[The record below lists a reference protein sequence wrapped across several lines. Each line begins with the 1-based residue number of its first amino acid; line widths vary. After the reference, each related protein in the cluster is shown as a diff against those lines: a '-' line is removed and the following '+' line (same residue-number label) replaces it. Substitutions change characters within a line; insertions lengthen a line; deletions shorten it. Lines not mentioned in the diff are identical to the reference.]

1 MCQHKSTS
9 FCVDDASKGEVTD
22 QFCVNGGTC
31 NDIVNTMASHPGCSC
46 HRRWEGSHCEFEKG
60 ILFDDALDFFQQ
72 RQTEISNQKRSVD
85 VVVATSLVAQAEE
98 SKLYILYIVSACM
111 VAIATALFFLFR
123 TKKMKAERPVSDDVH
138 FLNEHIGFESIEN
151 SSNANLSPRAHSQ
164 DEDIDPWSSYG
175 HSTSSYAP
183 IDHLNDIDV
192 VETLDDD
199 TARMIEA
206 RLEKSSGHSLVTKGK
221 EEDLDNDDDNER
233 IIANNNF
240 AVECQPHNARAV
252 LTRMAMT

>member
-1 MCQHKSTS
+1 
-9 FCVDDASKGEVTD
+9 
-22 QFCVNGGTC
+22 
-31 NDIVNTMASHPGCSC
+31 
-46 HRRWEGSHCEFEKG
+46 
-60 ILFDDALDFFQQ
+60 
-72 RQTEISNQKRSVD
+72 
-85 VVVATSLVAQAEE
+85 
-98 SKLYILYIVSACM
+98 
-111 VAIATALFFLFR
+111 
-123 TKKMKAERPVSDDVH
+123 
-138 FLNEHIGFESIEN
+138 
-151 SSNANLSPRAHSQ
+151 
-164 DEDIDPWSSYG
+164 
-175 HSTSSYAP
+175 
-183 IDHLNDIDV
+183 LNDIDV